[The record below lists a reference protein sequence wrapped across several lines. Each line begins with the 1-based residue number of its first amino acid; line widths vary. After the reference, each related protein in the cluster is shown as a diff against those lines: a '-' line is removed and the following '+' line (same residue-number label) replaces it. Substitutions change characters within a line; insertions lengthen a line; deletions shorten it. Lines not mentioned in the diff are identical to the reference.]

1 MNENDFYD
9 ELKKYALDNGNYKKW
24 RKEHTKV
31 FGKLFADAFSES
43 EEAQICFTAALIN
56 ISQRTFEQAMPKL
69 DMLEGILHMVVAAN
83 DVRDALVDVIHHVR
97 QMENG
102 GAVAADDGEILDIL
116 GLLRH
121 MPLHDV
127 VEFNGAFLRHA
138 KHHDFTGLAVTGR
151 AFALVR
157 LSLGKKPVHAL
168 KMALDVLRLVELGL
182 VVI

>member
-69 DMLEGILHMVVAAN
+69 DMLEGMIANECDEAA
-83 DVRDALVDVIHHVR
+83 I
-97 QMENG
+97 
-102 GAVAADDGEILDIL
+102 
-116 GLLRH
+116 
-121 MPLHDV
+121 
-127 VEFNGAFLRHA
+127 
-138 KHHDFTGLAVTGR
+138 
-151 AFALVR
+151 
-157 LSLGKKPVHAL
+157 
-168 KMALDVLRLVELGL
+168 
-182 VVI
+182 